1 MVPWFILVVSG
12 LAAVLVPFAF
22 VVTRQ
27 STKRHRQG
35 IVEDL
40 KLVFDR
46 STSGGDTIIPSFEFV
61 KYKYSVDRGRRR
73 DGGRERPD
81 FLLVHWLVSA
91 IPFVLLCAALNAV
104 TLAMVLHTAF
114 RQPIGDAVPWLRG
127 DAALP
132 LFAWVLLA
140 AYAGATLFTLRSFRQ
155 AINNFDLSPFSLL
168 GAFVNLGFSVLS
180 APLLIFGVFRLGA
193 ALGIPA
199 GIDGPAAFPVVIV
212 GAFTAGYFP
221 DVAVRTILRWSQ
233 LRFYKREN
241 TSLFEAFKST
251 PLEVIDGIDSEIRS
265 RLEDYH
271 IGTVQNLAAANPL
284 MLFVETPYG
293 VYQIMDWV
301 AQAQLCAS
309 VGPIALETLWN
320 LGVRTIFDLERIL
333 LDPACRDDGL
343 IAAVGAILWQEPF
356 AGPSG
361 RPATPNLCTLKA
373 NIRFRLE
380 NPHVHRL
387 RQIFNQV
394 SLSLGDESRRLW
406 PIIDGCDRQRRCYD
420 PMRRPAAV

>member
-1 MVPWFILVVSG
+1 MLPWLVV
-12 LAAVLVPFAF
+12 AASFFAAALLPFVF
-22 VVTRQ
+22 VVTRE
-27 STKRHRQG
+27 STKQHRQG

-40 KLVFDR
+40 KLVFDAPGDA
-46 STSGGDTIIPSFEFV
+46 TSTIIPSFEFV
-61 KYKYSVDRGRRR
+61 KYKYSVPTKNGQPEERRR
-73 DGGRERPD
+73 QD
-81 FLLVHWLVSA
+81 FTQRHWVLSA
-91 IPFVLLCAALNAV
+91 IPLVLSCFVLNAV
-104 TLAMVLHTAF
+104 SIGIVLHTAF
-114 RQPIGDAVPWLRG
+114 RQPAAAVLPWLRA
-127 DAALP
+127 DELLP
-132 LFAWVLLA
+132 LSAWVLLA
-140 AYAGATLFTLRSFRQ
+140 AYTGAMLFTLRSFRQ

-168 GAFVNLGFSVLS
+168 GGFVNICFAVLS
-180 APLLIFGVFRLGA
+180 APLLIFGVFRLLGA
-193 ALGIPA
+193 IGIPLGIE
-199 GIDGPAAFPVVIV
+199 GPAAFPVVLI

-221 DVAVRTILRWSQ
+221 DVAVRTILRWSR

-271 IGTVQNLAAANPL
+271 IVTVQNLAAANPL

-309 VGPIALETLWN
+309 VGPAALQRLWK
-320 LGVRTIFDLERIL
+320 LGIRTIFDLERVL
-333 LDPACRDDGL
+333 LDPVCQNERLVAS
-343 IAAVGAILWQEPF
+343 VGAILWEGPYVVP
-356 AGPSG
+356 AGQTGP
-361 RPATPNLCTLKA
+361 PDVAAVKA

-394 SLSLGDESRRLW
+394 SLSLGDEARRLW
-406 PIIDGCDRQRRCYD
+406 PDSDGPRCSRPFD
-420 PMRRPAAV
+420 DMRRTATV